1 MARLRR
7 KLVRPQLQ
15 SRGNVAAR
23 MSAAFVD
30 YLQSECHLAANTVAA
45 YRRDL
50 VRFEKWL
57 GSREI
62 CSLKVSD
69 LADYVAWLHR
79 QDLAPATIARGVVS
93 LKIFFRYLQL
103 EGILQDNVV
112 ELLGSQKIWRRIPSV
127 VAPHMI
133 DDLMTAPWSEDP
145 YWRRDRALLE
155 LLYATGCRASEV
167 SNLRLDDVH
176 LDEGYCKCEGK
187 GSKQRIAPLARK
199 AASTVR
205 SYLEAERPKL
215 TKKNPRDA
223 AYLFL
228 SRRGKRLSRIAI
240 WELVKKYAARAGID
254 PEVSPHSLRHSFAT
268 HLLAGGADLR
278 HVQEMMGHASIATT
292 QIYTHVDQSRLKKV
306 HTQFHP
312 RA

>member
-7 KLVRPQLQ
+7 KLVRPQPQL
-15 SRGNVAAR
+15 RGNVAAR
-23 MSAAFVD
+23 MSAAFAD

-62 CSLKVSD
+62 RTLRVGELS
-69 LADYVAWLHR
+69 DYVAWLYK
-79 QDLAPATIARGVVS
+79 QELAPASIARAVVS

-103 EGILQDNVV
+103 EGILQDNLV

-127 VAPHMI
+127 IAPHKI
-133 DDLMTAPWSEDP
+133 DDLLTAPWSEDP

-155 LLYATGCRASEV
+155 VLYATGCRASEV
-167 SNLRLDDVH
+167 SSLRLDDVH
-176 LDEGYCKCEGK
+176 LDEGYVKCEGK
-187 GSKQRIAPLARK
+187 GSKQRIAPLAQK
-199 AASTVR
+199 AARVVR
-205 SYLEAERPKL
+205 TYLDEERPRL
-215 TKKNPRDA
+215 TKKNLRDA
-223 AYLFL
+223 AFLFL
-228 SRRGKRLSRIAI
+228 SRSGKRLSRIAI

-254 PEVSPHSLRHSFAT
+254 PDVSPHSLRHSFAT

-306 HTQFHP
+306 HAQYHP

>member
-7 KLVRPQLQ
+7 KLVRPQPQ

-62 CSLKVSD
+62 RSLKVSD

-127 VAPHMI
+127 IAPHKI

-187 GSKQRIAPLARK
+187 GSKQRIAPLANK
-199 AASTVR
+199 AADTVR
-205 SYLEAERPKL
+205 AYLEAERPKL

-223 AYLFL
+223 IYLFL
-228 SRRGKRLSRIAI
+228 SRSGKRLSRIAI